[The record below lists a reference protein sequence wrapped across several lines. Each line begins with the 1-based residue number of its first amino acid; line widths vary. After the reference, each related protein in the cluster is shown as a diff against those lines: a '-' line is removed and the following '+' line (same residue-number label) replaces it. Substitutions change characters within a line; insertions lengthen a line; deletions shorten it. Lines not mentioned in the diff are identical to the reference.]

1 MARGRG
7 GYQKPKNPAPVSNPG
22 SGARTDGGAGQ
33 PIRLASQQAYG
44 ERQKMENAQSA
55 MPMATAVPPSADT
68 PVSPAPSGAPRRPLP
83 QLGGPEQIF
92 GPTSRPN
99 ESILAGAQT
108 AGMAAAFD
116 ADDLL
121 RMIYA
126 RYPSPYIARLMRNG

>member
-7 GYQKPKNPAPVSNPG
+7 GYQQPKNPAPVSNPG

-44 ERQKMENAQSA
+44 ERQKMESAQA
-55 MPMATAVPPSADT
+55 AAPMATAASPAV
-68 PVSPAPSGAPRRPLP
+68 PVSPTPSGAPRRPLP
-83 QLGGPEQIF
+83 QIGGPEQIF
-92 GPTSRPN
+92 GPTRRPN
-99 ESILAGAQT
+99 ESILAGAET